1 MGEATV
7 MVHAILTIVGV
18 VLSTIFATYIIGRIG
33 YINSVISGVLQGRIE
48 EIQNEVKIVAG
59 FYNGTSEYDIFV
71 KNIGSV
77 SMPEDEL
84 YGKMISNIKEVS
96 ARNAFVVAVS
106 SNKDVGKYADTVIS
120 IPRTHYLFAPFV
132 SAVALQLLSYHT
144 AKILG
149 RKIDKPKNLAKTV
162 TVE

>member
-84 YGKMISNIKEVS
+84 YNRTEIYVGTYEALSSMYILSNTSGSNTAQLVDL
-96 ARNAFVVAVS
+96 NNDGVWS
-106 SNKDVGKYADTVIS
+106 SGETVIIRNPPPIMDIS
-120 IPRTHYLFAPFV
+120 APV
-132 SAVALQLLSYHT
+132 KVKIVLPSGSSAEAVLT
-144 AKILG
+144 G
-149 RKIDKPKNLAKTV
+149 
-162 TVE
+162 